1 MPKTINKISI
11 ASIESFVSILS
22 SAANDGALIHAKENS
37 QETRIIRQLEA
48 SSLITL
54 NDHTNT
60 SVLNSN
66 IDPIKTLIIHIT
78 VDGAERLLQWE
89 NLLKENSLKYK
100 VFKNID
106 RLAWLLIGALI
117 VSLPKLLS

>member
-1 MPKTINKISI
+1 MPKTINQISI

-22 SAANDGALIHAKENS
+22 AAANDGALIHAKEND

-54 NDHTNT
+54 NDHTSA

-66 IDPIKTLIIHIT
+66 IDPNWIGLI
-78 VDGAERLLQWE
+78 
-89 NLLKENSLKYK
+89 
-100 VFKNID
+100 
-106 RLAWLLIGALI
+106 
-117 VSLPKLLS
+117 